1 MARLVAES
9 GSLTGK
15 DWKIDPGL
23 TLGREAHNSIGM
35 PDNKKASRDHA
46 KVWREG
52 PGRYAVVDL
61 GSTNGTQVN
70 DDRISGRHTLVDG
83 DELRVGEVTF
93 RFQLDEDEKPKK
105 KEPAARLQEVFGTS
119 GGAGGGA
126 AAGGAFGKGIAGSPA
141 AATDAGGKAV
151 AGTIEVKSRILQY
164 SKKKGGG
171 SAVQM
176 DLGQA
181 AGGQKWLLILA
192 ALAVT
197 AGIFYLVMSLARGG
211 GG

>member
-23 TLGREAHNSIGM
+23 TLGREAHNTIGM

-93 RFQLDEDEKPKK
+93 RFLLDEDEKPKK
-105 KEPAARLQEVFGTS
+105 KEPAARLQEVFGNA
-119 GGAGGGA
+119 GGGGGA
-126 AAGGAFGKGIAGSPA
+126 APGGGMGIAGSPA
-141 AATDAGGKAV
+141 AATDTGGKAV

-171 SAVQM
+171 SPVQM
-176 DLGQA
+176 DLSQA

-197 AGIFYLVMSLARGG
+197 GGLFWFVMHLAQGG

>member
-23 TLGREAHNSIGM
+23 TLGREAHNTIGM
-35 PDNKKASRDHA
+35 TDNKKASRDHA

-83 DELRVGEVTF
+83 DELRVGEFTF
-93 RFQLDEDEKPKK
+93 RFLLDEDEKPKK
-105 KEPAARLQEVFGTS
+105 REPAARLQEVFGNA
-119 GGAGGGA
+119 GGGGGA
-126 AAGGAFGKGIAGSPA
+126 APGGGMGIAGSPA
-141 AATDAGGKAV
+141 AATDTSGKAV

-164 SKKKGGG
+164 SKKQGGG

-197 AGIFYLVMSLARGG
+197 AGLFWFVMHLAQGG

>member
-9 GSLTGK
+9 GSLLGK
-15 DWKIDPGL
+15 EWKIDPGL

-35 PDNKKASRDHA
+35 PDNKKSSRDHA

-70 DDRISGRHTLVDG
+70 DDRISGRHGLVDG

-93 RFQLDEDEKPKK
+93 RFVLDDDEKPKK
-105 KEPAARLQEVFGTS
+105 KEPAARLQEVFGNT
-119 GGAGGGA
+119 GGGGGTAGGM
-126 AAGGAFGKGIAGSPA
+126 GIAGSPSA
-141 AATDAGGKAV
+141 ASDTGGKAV

-197 AGIFYLVMSLARGG
+197 GGIFYLVMTLVRGG
-211 GG
+211 GGE

>member
-23 TLGREAHNSIGM
+23 TLGREAHNTIGM
-35 PDNKKASRDHA
+35 PDNRKASRDHA

-70 DDRISGRHTLVDG
+70 DDRIAGRHTLVDG

-93 RFQLDEDEKPKK
+93 RFLLDEDEKPKK
-105 KEPAARLQEVFGTS
+105 KEPAARLQEVFGNV

-126 AAGGAFGKGIAGSPA
+126 GAAAQGKGIAGSPSA
-141 AATDAGGKAV
+141 AADVGGKAV

-181 AGGQKWLLILA
+181 AGAQKWLLILL

-197 AGIFYLVMSLARGG
+197 GGLFWFVMHLAQGG